1 MTSADACKQECEAT
15 DGCKG
20 YTWKTDST
28 QCWLKSSVDEYVYD
42 ALSASG
48 DCNGGIVIDN
58 EGGTDNVDI
67 GSVPAGATVW
77 SQLRARIKLNKDN
90 PSVPCSEIN
99 TTEDFCCWWPQAFTC
114 GTCEKCS
121 AGWGACPHDLGHQCS
136 GSPTPAPPSTRCDG
150 PKPDED
156 NGGTNMNN
164 GETTP
169 SADDCKLLC
178 DVTQDCKG
186 YTWKTD
192 SKECWLKSE
201 VGPYE
206 TDDLSASGGCR

>member
-1 MTSADACKQECEAT
+1 MGSGDCNGGTPSPAPTTGCDGPFSDKDNGGTNMNTGGETTSADACKQECEAT

-77 SQLRARIKLNKDN
+77 SQLRARIKLSKDN

-99 TTEDFCCWWPQAFTC
+99 TTENFCCWWPLAFTC
-114 GTCEKCS
+114 GTCEK
-121 AGWGACPHDLGHQCS
+121 
-136 GSPTPAPPSTRCDG
+136 
-150 PKPDED
+150 
-156 NGGTNMNN
+156 
-164 GETTP
+164 
-169 SADDCKLLC
+169 
-178 DVTQDCKG
+178 
-186 YTWKTD
+186 
-192 SKECWLKSE
+192 
-201 VGPYE
+201 
-206 TDDLSASGGCR
+206 